1 MTTRPEAV
9 VHQLLA
15 GNAKHHAALVAQ
27 GEQLVSL
34 RAEIVERLAVLA
46 DLARQLEDLA
56 SSRLRVRARLVTA
69 ESREIFEAQTRRD
82 RAAAR
87 GLVGRNPDR
96 SLAWMNLPARI
107 GTGQVV
113 APVETL
119 PALSVV
125 AEIRHALRH
134 NIARLGRPAKLN
146 ALEVEQTLEEDHG
159 YCPWPRHPIL
169 TTGVDMDDHG
179 VDHLAVRLARLVDVY
194 TNRKELAAL
203 NRDLERLEESAKDVV
218 EGMPGKSAM
227 TIGSETCPHCGRDTL
242 ALLSRV
248 PGITA
253 LVIRC
258 EGTHQCRCEDD
269 LCACRRRDPRRHEW
283 INSGHATH
291 TWHDLKRAQNKLK
304 ERILLETKATD
315 AIAVIRLMHDA
326 VHYQPWSTDCPNPD
340 AHQHSW
346 VEPENVDENP
356 GQLVCMACT
365 PVAVVC
371 TSCHDTD
378 GSAVT
383 WPCPTALACDL
394 DGDLAAAMALTSN
407 DHTTDP
413 E

>member
-46 DLARQLEDLA
+46 DLARKLEDLA
-56 SSRLRVRARLVTA
+56 GSRQRVRARLITA
-69 ESREIFEAQTRRD
+69 EAREIFEAQAKRD

-96 SLAWMNLPARI
+96 SLAWMNLPARV
-107 GTGQVV
+107 GTGQVH

-134 NIARLGRPAKLN
+134 NIARLGRPAKLT

-169 TTGVDMDDHG
+169 TTGVDIDDHG
-179 VDHLAVRLARLVDVY
+179 VDHLAVRLAQLVDVY

-203 NRDLERLEESAKDVV
+203 NRDLERLEESAKDIA

-227 TIGSETCPHCGRDTL
+227 TIGHETCPHCGRDTL

-258 EGTHQCRCEDD
+258 EGTHQCRCDDD

-315 AIAVIRLMHDA
+315 AVTAVLLIHQA
-326 VHYQPWSTDCPNPD
+326 VHYQPWSNDCPTPET
-340 AHQHSW
+340 HQRDW
-346 VEPENVDENP
+346 VEPSNADDQP
-356 GQLVCMACT
+356 GALVCMACDPIQT
-365 PVAVVC
+365 ACTECHEPDGAPVP
-371 TSCHDTD
+371 
-378 GSAVT
+378 
-383 WPCPTALACDL
+383 WPCLTALACDL
-394 DGDLAAAMALTSN
+394 DGDLAAAMALA
-407 DHTTDP
+407 DTDDTA
-413 E
+413 